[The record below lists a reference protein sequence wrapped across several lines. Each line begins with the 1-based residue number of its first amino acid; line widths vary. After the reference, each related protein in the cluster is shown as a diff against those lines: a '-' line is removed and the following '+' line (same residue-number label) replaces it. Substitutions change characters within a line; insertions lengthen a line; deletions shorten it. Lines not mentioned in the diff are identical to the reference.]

1 MLKSWSGFNL
11 TISYSL
17 GTKNTANWTSQ
28 WFFSYNSYLVNALA
42 LFFHSCTF
50 YVCSVFYEEEESNF
64 DCKLWRY
71 RSVIGYDHLLQVFSS
86 QPLCESNKHPF
97 LRKFLEEQPL
107 LACTRY
113 LPDFVSL
120 YLKLVQKSSLIYN
133 NKKLWDMCISDFL
146 HVINKGTY
154 FAV

>member
-1 MLKSWSGFNL
+1 MIFL
-11 TISYSL
+11 IESYKIL
-17 GTKNTANWTSQ
+17 N
-28 WFFSYNSYLVNALA
+28 
-42 LFFHSCTF
+42 F
-50 YVCSVFYEEEESNF
+50 YFWCFSVFYEEEGNNF

-71 RSVIGYDHLLQVFSS
+71 RSVIGYDNLLQVFSS

-146 HVINKGTY
+146 QFINKGTY
-154 FAV
+154 SLIHKHSSTKYLHLNFELISLLYSNLI